1 MSIPDPNSSASLTV
15 SPSLSTASETPVTP
29 VNTVRPPPS
38 QPPPAPPP
46 LPPPTYR
53 PIAPLRHPN
62 PFQQQSAYSNNL
74 YAHSI
79 PVRRQI
85 QDPSAVLYPFALP
98 GRGFSA
104 RPVRGFV
111 ADPSVT
117 AGNLSGYPPR
127 PSFTYDPGPYEQR
140 QMESLLQQFIRERNP
155 QIRPLPRLGL
165 GSPVGLGPIRASP
178 QFLQPRLSSGKIS
191 GENARDDPKFLDW
204 SLSRTESDCTVA
216 PPPTSIL
223 DTSRNRKARSK
234 DGALAVVRGRKVR
247 ITEGSSS
254 LYSLG
259 RSWLKNGAH
268 VGIQP
273 QRSGIMKPLP
283 KPLPVDLTTETS
295 VPDDPDEESAD
306 EDKEDEEAVKQLSE
320 KDLLKRHIERAKK
333 VRAQLREERSRR
345 IRRYKERITL
355 ILAQS
360 EDR

>member
-178 QFLQPRLSSGKIS
+178 QFLQPR
-191 GENARDDPKFLDW
+191 
-204 SLSRTESDCTVA
+204 VA

-268 VGIQP
+268 VGIQF
-273 QRSGIMKPLP
+273 LC
-283 KPLPVDLTTETS
+283 
-295 VPDDPDEESAD
+295 
-306 EDKEDEEAVKQLSE
+306 
-320 KDLLKRHIERAKK
+320 
-333 VRAQLREERSRR
+333 
-345 IRRYKERITL
+345 
-355 ILAQS
+355 
-360 EDR
+360 